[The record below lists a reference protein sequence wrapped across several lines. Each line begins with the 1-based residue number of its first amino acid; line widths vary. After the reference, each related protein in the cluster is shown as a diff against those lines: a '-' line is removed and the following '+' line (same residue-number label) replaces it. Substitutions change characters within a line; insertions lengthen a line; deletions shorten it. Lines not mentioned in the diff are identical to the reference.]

1 MKRLWFVLLFFITML
16 TGCSVKDGNWY
27 PVSQEVMATAPKEL
41 PFQISYATK
50 LPFEVDSITV
60 ADENAEHVTI
70 VYSSKD
76 NQKLIVEITK
86 GKNVFPQK
94 SLQEIN
100 TFDKTRQAFN
110 QPKNKLHHIY
120 WNEKGVQYQI
130 YSSNENKKQLTKD
143 ELCKVQKSFSVK

>member
-1 MKRLWFVLLFFITML
+1 MKRLWFVILFFITML
-16 TGCSVKDGNWY
+16 TGCSVKDVNWY

-41 PFQISYATK
+41 PFPISYPTK

-60 ADENAEHVTI
+60 TDENAEHVTI

-76 NQKLIVEITK
+76 NQNLIVEITR
-86 GKNVFPQK
+86 GKDVFSQQ

-100 TFDKTRQAFN
+100 AFDKTRQAFN
-110 QPKNKLHHIY
+110 QQTNELHYVY
-120 WNEKGVQYQI
+120 WNEKDVQYQI

-143 ELCKVQKSFSVK
+143 ELRTVQKSFSVK